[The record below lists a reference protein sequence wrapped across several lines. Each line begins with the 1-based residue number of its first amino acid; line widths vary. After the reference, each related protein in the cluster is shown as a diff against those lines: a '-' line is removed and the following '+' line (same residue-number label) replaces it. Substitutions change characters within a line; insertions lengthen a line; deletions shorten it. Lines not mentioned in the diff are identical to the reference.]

1 MKLLRWDLYLTV
13 KLASWESISH
23 LYPAPYHYQIIV
35 TVKACS
41 RNITGSTDLPYRKKV
56 NLEVLVR
63 FPFQGHPL
71 LLGKEKSAK
80 RTYFAAR
87 RCLINPSLIFET
99 QSLIIHSILSFALV
113 CLTKVC
119 DYSVLPNVM
128 KNLLLIARVI
138 LQRWFLLSP
147 YS

>member
-1 MKLLRWDLYLTV
+1 MGSLLRCETGFLRKHKPFVPCSVSLSNNCDRKSLQQEHHGKHRSTV
-13 KLASWESISH
+13 
-23 LYPAPYHYQIIV
+23 Q
-35 TVKACS
+35 
-41 RNITGSTDLPYRKKV
+41 KKV

-71 LLGKEKSAK
+71 LLGEEKSAK

-87 RCLINPSLIFET
+87 RCLINPSLIFAT

-128 KNLLLIARVI
+128 KNLLLIARNI